1 MSTPSEHP
9 LSCVYD
15 ANVLY
20 PAPLRDLL
28 VRLAMTRAARAHW
41 TERIH
46 EEWTRNLLENRPDL
60 QAAPLRRTRRL
71 MDAAVP
77 EAVVTGYER
86 RIEALALPDPDD
98 RHVLAAAIEAEADVI
113 VTFNERDFP
122 GEALR
127 PHGMR
132 ATEPDAFVMELLNA
146 FEEEV
151 VGAVRRH
158 RAALVAPPKSVE
170 EYLVTLRRQRL
181 EHTAE
186 RLVAYAEE
194 L

>member
-1 MSTPSEHP
+1 MG
-9 LSCVYD
+9 
-15 ANVLY
+15 
-20 PAPLRDLL
+20 
-28 VRLAMTRAARAHW
+28 
-41 TERIH
+41 
-46 EEWTRNLLENRPDL
+46 
-60 QAAPLRRTRRL
+60 
-71 MDAAVP
+71 AAVP

-98 RHVLAAAIEAEADVI
+98 RHVLAAAIEAKADVI

-127 PHGMR
+127 PHGMQ
-132 ATEPDAFVMELLNA
+132 ATEPDAFVMELLHA

-151 VGAVRRH
+151 VGAARRH
-158 RAALVAPPKSVE
+158 RAALVAPPKLVE
-170 EYLVTLRRQRL
+170 EYLATLRRQRL
-181 EHTAE
+181 KRMAE